1 MAAKGCGV
9 VGEKVREV
17 TEEMRFGIW
26 WVLKEDQ
33 YLDSGVCLGVL
44 GLGFSLGFTGLKLE
58 LGSAIEGGLWKL
70 RKVALGILDTGT
82 GRRWL

>member
-17 TEEMRFGIW
+17 TEEMRFGIS

-44 GLGFSLGFTGLKLE
+44 GLGLSLGFT
-58 LGSAIEGGLWKL
+58 GSAIEGGFWKL
-70 RKVALGILDTGT
+70 RKALLEILDTGT
-82 GRRWL
+82 RCTSGRRWL